1 MCVSSWVR
9 GGACAVDLRF
19 VTLVNDLELSASLL
33 YIPRLC
39 RTFEV
44 CAHLDVDRLRV
55 FAWYASQELIGA
67 SSFHRMFGGQ
77 SANQLSLISPL
88 VCCISLQ
95 PVFFSSK
102 TADLWN
108 VPGHHVECFLPAQ
121 TFGKFTAPSFGDR
134 GSSGLQSHEIAD
146 RETFPC

>member
-67 SSFHRMFGGQ
+67 SSFHRTFGGQ

-95 PVFFSSK
+95 PVFFTFK
-102 TADLWN
+102 DGGP
-108 VPGHHVECFLPAQ
+108 VEFPGPSRRVFL
-121 TFGKFTAPSFGDR
+121 TCTDFW
-134 GSSGLQSHEIAD
+134 EIHGTILGRPRFFQAAK
-146 RETFPC
+146 P